1 MKKTALWKKQ
11 SKSPGLPSSGQSMEF
26 EEFDEEDIWVDCLS
40 TLNSDIT
47 SGVISYLLRQSLTEE
62 EREKNSQMILGFFKQ
77 IDKLPEFINFC
88 IERDYFIKLDA
99 PTIYSP
105 FTSIIVS
112 IVNICDQE
120 LFLELQQ
127 ALIKKCGKLKG
138 IELDEEKKSSS
149 EKTLKKLKEL
159 LVYFVESWMNY
170 KNFSPLVID
179 IWSQTQE
186 LLISKGVDQTT
197 IDKTMTRIIF
207 LSPFNSFVSCWKSQV
222 ETVDAVILLSKLL
235 QSLLSPIP
243 TQSYWKN
250 WMKDNCKDLLEKM
263 TKFMRSKKGIT
274 IQRRNFDLN
283 VVPNGSLLIESLNK
297 DWKELKDYISPEGF
311 HLVEIHMQEQT
322 ELKVKALLII
332 RELNNLRVTTFNEN
346 QMYLQKMS
354 QMKMRIKDLY
364 EERRYLKQLL
374 GEDDDDEKQ

>member
-1 MKKTALWKKQ
+1 
-11 SKSPGLPSSGQSMEF
+11 
-26 EEFDEEDIWVDCLS
+26 
-40 TLNSDIT
+40 
-47 SGVISYLLRQSLTEE
+47 
-62 EREKNSQMILGFFKQ
+62 
-77 IDKLPEFINFC
+77 
-88 IERDYFIKLDA
+88 
-99 PTIYSP
+99 
-105 FTSIIVS
+105 
-112 IVNICDQE
+112 
-120 LFLELQQ
+120 
-127 ALIKKCGKLKG
+127 
-138 IELDEEKKSSS
+138 
-149 EKTLKKLKEL
+149 
-159 LVYFVESWMNY
+159 
-170 KNFSPLVID
+170 
-179 IWSQTQE
+179 
-186 LLISKGVDQTT
+186 
-197 IDKTMTRIIF
+197 MTRIIF